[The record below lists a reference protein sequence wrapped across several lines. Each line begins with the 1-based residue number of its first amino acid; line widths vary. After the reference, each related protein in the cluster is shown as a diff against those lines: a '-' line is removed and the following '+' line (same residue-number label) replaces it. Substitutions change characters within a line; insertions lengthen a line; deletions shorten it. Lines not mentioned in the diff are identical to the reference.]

1 MNHYETKKY
10 SIAETTKVEREKI
23 ANDALSISMLD
34 AKQPSDE
41 TMELIKSYID
51 GKEEIS
57 DILKTTINRYK
68 LVNI

>member
-1 MNHYETKKY
+1 MKCYETKKY

-34 AKQPSDE
+34 AKKPSDE
-41 TMELIKSYID
+41 TMELVKSYID

-57 DILKTTINRYK
+57 DILKSTIKRYK
-68 LVNI
+68 SANV

>member
-1 MNHYETKKY
+1 MKHYETKKY

-34 AKQPSDE
+34 AKKPSDE

-57 DILKTTINRYK
+57 EILKTTINKYK
-68 LVNI
+68 LANI